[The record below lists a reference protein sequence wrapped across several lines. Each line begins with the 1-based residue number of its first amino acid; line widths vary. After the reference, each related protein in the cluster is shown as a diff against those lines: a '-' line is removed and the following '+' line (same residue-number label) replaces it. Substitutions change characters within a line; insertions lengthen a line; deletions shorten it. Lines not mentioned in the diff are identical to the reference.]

1 MRYPLSLMAILLAGT
16 APVYAQDA
24 AGVFDLDEI
33 VISGGLTPFA
43 ADAFGRTVSVITSDE
58 IEARGLRSIQDALRA
73 VPGVSVASV
82 GANYTQVRLRGSE
95 SNNVLILLD
104 GVELGGGGEEYILSG
119 LETANIARIEV
130 LRGPQSVFYGS
141 NASSGVINIITRQ
154 PQTGTEYGGAIEAG
168 AGYSASGY
176 LSQRTE
182 RGGLGLTFSRTDD
195 EGFDAS
201 GDGGEKDGTR
211 RTTLGLAGDWNVT
224 EDLTLGFNIRR
235 SEEDYD
241 YDVNSFSASTPEEYV
256 VDERDALS
264 EREEITARVHAAYDM
279 MDGRLTHELSYAL
292 SRFDQFSEDAV
303 QGSYALDGET
313 RSLKYR
319 ASLSLDGQRLEDAR
333 QVLNFLVEDVRE
345 ETSTSFVPT
354 FKRDSTSIALEYRAF
369 LDGGLDIQA
378 GARHDMNDTFDD
390 FTTWNIG
397 LSWRIP
403 DTGLRLHASAGTGVV
418 NPNFFENF
426 GGSFGYIANAALKPE
441 QNRGFDIGLEAAFLD
456 GRGLIDVTYFN
467 EELTDAISATAG
479 VAGPGGSCI
488 PAAGAST
495 TCYVNLSGKSP
506 REGVELAGTLQA
518 TDDLSFRL
526 AYTYLDAK
534 TPTGTPSIRR
544 PEHELGLGAT
554 LRTFGGKGRVTADLR
569 HVSGSFDT
577 QFFGSFT
584 TEKLPDFTTVNLSA
598 SYDLTESLVLTGRVV
613 NLFDEDYAESW
624 GYASRGRTI
633 YVGIQGKW

>member
-16 APVYAQDA
+16 APVVAQDA
-24 AGVFDLDEI
+24 AIIELDEI
-33 VISGGLTPFA
+33 VFSGGLTPFV
-43 ADAFGRTVSVITSDE
+43 ADAFGRTVSVITSDD
-58 IEARGLRSIQDALRA
+58 IEERGLRSVQDALRA
-73 VPGVSVASV
+73 VPGVSVSSV
-82 GANYTQVRLRGSE
+82 GANYTQVRLRGGE
-95 SNNVLILLD
+95 SNNVVILVD

-119 LETANIARIEV
+119 LETANIDRIEV

-141 NASSGVINIITRQ
+141 NASSGVINIITRS
-154 PQTGTEYGGAIEAG
+154 PQQGVEYGGAVEAG
-168 AGYSASGY
+168 NGYSASGY
-176 LSQRTE
+176 VSQRTE
-182 RGGLGLTFSRTDD
+182 RMGLGLTFSRFDD

-211 RTTLGLAGDWNVT
+211 RTTLGLTGDWKAT
-224 EDLTLGFNIRR
+224 DDLTFGFNIRR
-235 SEEDYD
+235 SDEDYD
-241 YDVNSFSASTPEEYV
+241 YDVNSFTATTADEYV

-264 EREEITARVHAAYDM
+264 EREEITARVYAEYEM
-279 MDGRLTHELSYAL
+279 LDGRLSHNLSYSL
-292 SRFDQFSEDAV
+292 SRFDQSSEDAV
-303 QGSYALDGET
+303 QGTYDLDGET

-319 ASLSLDGQRLEDAR
+319 ASLSLDGQRVADAR
-333 QVLNFLVEDVRE
+333 QLLNLLVEDVRE
-345 ETSTSFVPT
+345 ETSTTFVPT
-354 FKRDSTSIALEYRAF
+354 TRRESTSIALEYRAF

-378 GARHDMNDTFDD
+378 GVRHDMNDTFKD

-426 GGSFGYIANAALKPE
+426 GGSFGYISNTALKPE
-441 QNRGFDIGLEAAFLD
+441 QNRGFDIGIEAAFLE

-467 EELTDAISATAG
+467 EELTDAISDTAG
-479 VAGPGGSCI
+479 VAGPGGTCTPS
-488 PAAGAST
+488 AGAAT
-495 TCYVNLSGKSP
+495 TCYVNLAGKSP
-506 REGVELAGTLQA
+506 REGVEVSASLQA
-518 TDDLSFRL
+518 TEDLSLRL

-534 TPTGTPSIRR
+534 TPSGAPATRR

-554 LRTFGGKGRVTADLR
+554 LKTFGGKGSVTADLR

-577 QFFGSFT
+577 QFFGGFT
-584 TEKLPDFTTVNLSA
+584 TERLPDFTTVNLSA
-598 SYDLTESLVLTGRVV
+598 SYDLTENLALTGRVV
-613 NLFDEDYAESW
+613 NLFDEDYSESW